1 MLSLLHGSRFC
12 YHFGTKSFK
21 RLSAIIISFK
31 LFFER
36 NLPHFKSQEATLLA
50 TTYFFHTNN
59 MHHPVNIDSVASRA
73 TLLSFLDYDNDFS
86 PFDAN
91 EPSVKHW
98 ESQRLFFQYPFP
110 VWEAV
115 ARKLMV
121 HARQLIP
128 QNTQD
133 IPNSL

>member
-1 MLSLLHGSRFC
+1 M
-12 YHFGTKSFK
+12 
-21 RLSAIIISFK
+21 
-31 LFFER
+31 R
-36 NLPHFKSQEATLLA
+36 NKDHPGNVDAEAGR
-50 TTYFFHTNN
+50 H
-59 MHHPVNIDSVASRA
+59 I
-73 TLLSFLDYDNDFS
+73 LLSFLDYDNDFS

-133 IPNSL
+133 IPNSLLEVKDTHKTRQTKDSERQSKDRGTNQE